1 MLKRLNILAIIL
13 CLSLLVF
20 PTKINAAISVTKLKG
35 NKIQTFID
43 REDWKYPEIT
53 SNMIRDW
60 PRDASAP
67 NAAAYK
73 GATNV
78 PFVMYSPGQPNIK
91 LKYAELMNVNN
102 VKYDLIF
109 TYYKIDWTSND
120 STDAKHVID
129 IFAPGVIDF
138 DEKYSNYN
146 YVYDVR
152 EMNDNWIITFKNLFS
167 DLYLS
172 KKNNIAILN
181 VGVADGT
188 EAISLFKDFKNIT
201 FVDIAQNCLKKIKDY
216 NPNSITILN
225 RAEKLESL
233 KDNQF
238 DRYVSLRTY
247 NSSFFNKIQ
256 AIQEAKRV
264 LKPKGKIIISI
275 ANGFLDITQKRV
287 IPGLIIPGTEYVD
300 IYRGIETINK
310 LKIIL
315 IKNDFININ
324 IIPTDS
330 EIYLTADC
338 EKGEK

>member
-1 MLKRLNILAIIL
+1 M
-13 CLSLLVF
+13 
-20 PTKINAAISVTKLKG
+20 
-35 NKIQTFID
+35 
-43 REDWKYPEIT
+43 
-53 SNMIRDW
+53 
-60 PRDASAP
+60 
-67 NAAAYK
+67 
-73 GATNV
+73 
-78 PFVMYSPGQPNIK
+78 
-91 LKYAELMNVNN
+91 
-102 VKYDLIF
+102 
-109 TYYKIDWTSND
+109 
-120 STDAKHVID
+120 
-129 IFAPGVIDF
+129 
-138 DEKYSNYN
+138 
-146 YVYDVR
+146 YDVR